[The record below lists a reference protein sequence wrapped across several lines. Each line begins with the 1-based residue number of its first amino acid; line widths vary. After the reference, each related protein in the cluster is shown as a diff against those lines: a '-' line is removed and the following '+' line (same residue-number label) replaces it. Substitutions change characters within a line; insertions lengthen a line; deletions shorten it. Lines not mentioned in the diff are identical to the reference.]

1 MTKMKL
7 RSLYYI
13 HPEIQFPFTRLMTT
27 LMAIELFI
35 MGLVFIITE
44 RMGLQLS
51 HDLSIYLQYGILLIT
66 ILVFSTLNMI
76 LTAKLTHRIA
86 GPLVQI
92 QRVLH
97 RARKGDYSVRVNIR
111 TDDCLQEVV
120 RDLNLFLES
129 LEDQNQVLPQS
140 QQEKSKKLENI
151 S

>member
-1 MTKMKL
+1 MTKMKM

-27 LMAIELFI
+27 LMAIELLI
-35 MGLVFIITE
+35 LGLVFIITE
-44 RMGLQLS
+44 RMGFHLS
-51 HDLSIYLQYGILLIT
+51 QDLSIYFQYGIILIT

-92 QRVLH
+92 QRVMH
-97 RARKGDYSVRVNIR
+97 RALKGDYSVRAHIR

-129 LEDQNQVLPQS
+129 LEDKNQTSLQS
-140 QQEKSKKLENI
+140 QERK
-151 S
+151 